1 MTDFENNPT
10 EHREYIENGYTG
22 FISPSNINDIIR
34 PDLVSIVTK
43 RLTYLKEFYTG
54 LELLGFGLI
63 LKSNSELLKPIFV
76 GQVEEVDANF
86 LVAGIKATFSELGT
100 NRRNIE
106 EMIIDYLEDT
116 VISLEDKEVAGAT
129 CVFTN

>member
-1 MTDFENNPT
+1 M
-10 EHREYIENGYTG
+10 
-22 FISPSNINDIIR
+22 
-34 PDLVSIVTK
+34 
-43 RLTYLKEFYTG
+43 KEFYTG

>member
-76 GQVEEVDANF
+76 GQVEEVDVNF
-86 LVAGIKATFSELGT
+86 LLLLA
-100 NRRNIE
+100 
-106 EMIIDYLEDT
+106 
-116 VISLEDKEVAGAT
+116 
-129 CVFTN
+129 